1 MDRILSEIIPYL
13 PSSAATELFHISE
26 TEQINLREIRIK
38 EDCPLLLVGA
48 FGRKILSKTLHI
60 KSDIETSFRKI
71 CASSAYSHRN
81 EIRAGYV
88 TIPGGHRVGIMGT
101 AVLGEQG
108 TVEGI
113 RDIYGLSFRIAR
125 EFDTESE
132 ELLNRIYQ
140 DRRVRNFMIVGPP
153 CSGKTTVLRSLIRK
167 LSQHVQ
173 VSVVDEREEL
183 FPATRPIPVGC
194 DVLRCYP
201 KAIGILQCLRTLS
214 PRVVACDEIGTMEEV
229 SAMMDG
235 LRSGVS
241 LLVSAHAYSS
251 EELFYRPPVRELIL
265 GGGIDLVAFLDPHRA
280 GRIIQYTERE
290 DLLVQMDSVV
300 SGVSSVRGSRGDLCS
315 ATVCPPPTDR
325 TNLAADSL
333 SSP

>member
-1 MDRILSEIIPYL
+1 MSEILPYL
-13 PSSAATELFHISE
+13 PPSVATYLSRFSQSE
-26 TEQINLREIRIK
+26 QESLREIRVK
-38 EDCPLLLVGA
+38 EGCPLLIVGR
-48 FGRKILSKTLHI
+48 FGRRIDDFIIHT

-125 EFDTESE
+125 DFDLQSDEI
-132 ELLNRIYQ
+132 LKRIYQ
-140 DRRVRNFMIVGPP
+140 NGRIYNLMLVGPP
-153 CSGKTTVLRSLIRK
+153 CSGKTTVLRSLVREV
-167 LSQHVQ
+167 SQHVQ

-183 FPATRPIPVGC
+183 FPASRPVPVGC
-194 DVLRCYP
+194 DVLRGYP
-201 KAIGILQCLRTLS
+201 KAVGILQSLRTLS
-214 PRVVACDEIGTMEEV
+214 PRVIACDEIGTMEEV

-241 LLVSAHAYSS
+241 LVVSAHAYSK
-251 EELFYRPPVRELIL
+251 EELFYRPPVRELFL
-265 GGGIDLVAFLDPHRA
+265 GGGIDLVAFLDPCNA
-280 GRIIQYTERE
+280 GKIIKIMERE
-290 DLLVQMDSVV
+290 DLCVEMDHVI
-300 SGVSSVRGSRGDLCS
+300 SGVSALCGGQRDLC
-315 ATVCPPPTDR
+315 P
-325 TNLAADSL
+325 
-333 SSP
+333 

>member
-13 PSSAATELFHISE
+13 PPSAAAVLS
-26 TEQINLREIRIK
+26 QIPEVQQVNLREIRIK
-38 EDCPLLLVGA
+38 EKCPLLLVGA
-48 FGRKILSKTLHI
+48 FGRKIQSDTVYT

-81 EIRAGYV
+81 EIRAGYI

-108 TVEGI
+108 SVEGI
-113 RDIYGLSFRIAR
+113 REIYGLSFRVAR

-132 ELLNRIYQ
+132 ELLKRTY
-140 DRRVRNFMIVGPP
+140 REGRVRNLMIAGPP

-167 LSQHVQ
+167 LSEYVQ
-173 VSVVDEREEL
+173 VSAVDEREEL
-183 FPATRPIPVGC
+183 FPATRSVPIGC

-201 KAIGILQCLRTLS
+201 KAVGILQCLRTLS
-214 PRVVACDEIGTMEEV
+214 PRVIACDEIGTMEEV

-241 LLVSAHAYSS
+241 LVVSAHAYSS

-265 GGGIDLVAFLDPHRA
+265 GGGIDLVAFLDPLRA
-280 GRIIQYTERE
+280 GKIVQYTERE
-290 DLLVQMDSVV
+290 ELCVEMDRVV
-300 SGVSSVRGSRGDLCS
+300 SGVPSLRGSGWNVRAGAIGS
-315 ATVCPPPTDR
+315 SSTD
-325 TNLAADSL
+325 
-333 SSP
+333 